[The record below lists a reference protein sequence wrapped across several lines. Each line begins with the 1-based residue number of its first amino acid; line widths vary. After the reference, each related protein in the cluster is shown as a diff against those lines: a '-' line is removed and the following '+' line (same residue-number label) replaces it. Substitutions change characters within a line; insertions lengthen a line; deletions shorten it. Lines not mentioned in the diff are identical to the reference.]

1 MFRNLTAHRLPAD
14 AIPTPEAL
22 AEAISARPLQ
32 PPGPLE
38 LHTVGFVSP
47 RGRSHD
53 VAPVTLDHDTLLS
66 VGTWSRIL
74 PTQVINDAIDE
85 KLDKLEAERGR
96 RPLRAERSRIRD
108 EVINELMPRAFLKSG
123 RVDAW
128 LDHSTGLFVV
138 DSASQPAV
146 TSVVSLLREVLGSF
160 PATPLA
166 GGTSGSVA
174 RIVLTSWLGAA
185 PPLPDF
191 AAGDECE
198 LRDPADDGAIVRCRR
213 QMLDADE
220 IAEHVNAGKQCT
232 VLALNNDRLAFTL
245 DDSLV
250 MRKVRPLDWFD
261 ELRASQAERDDYDP
275 LLSDFALMTGELRA
289 LYGQLARAFDLD
301 FDVLHLDGNPA

>member
-74 PTQVINDAIDE
+74 PTQVISDAIDE
-85 KLDKLEAERGR
+85 KLDTLEAERGR
-96 RPLRAERSRIRD
+96 RPGGKERSRIRE

-138 DSASQPAV
+138 DSASQAAV

-174 RIVLTSWLGAA
+174 RIVLTGWLGAA
-185 PPLPDF
+185 PLPAAFD
-191 AAGDECE
+191 AGDECE

-213 QMLDADE
+213 QMLDTDE

-232 VLALNNDRLAFTL
+232 VLALNNNRLAFTL
-245 DDSLV
+245 DADLV

-261 ELRASQAERDDYDP
+261 EAHVSEVERDDHDP

-289 LYGQLARAFDLD
+289 LYGELAQAFALD
-301 FDVLHLDGNPA
+301 FDTLHLDGNPA